1 MARHL
6 NKQRNLLNSQVEN
19 ARLALNNDPKNYR
32 AAMTLDSARNKRAD
46 FLYKSKL
53 SAKSALED
61 AKWVSEDNKKMAEK
75 IRKQQAESKLL
86 DAEEAARKAKRA
98 QASAVNNSVKKTK
111 GMGNIGKFALGG
123 AAVLGGSMLAYNHFK
138 NKKKEQK

>member
-1 MARHL
+1 
-6 NKQRNLLNSQVEN
+6 
-19 ARLALNNDPKNYR
+19 
-32 AAMTLDSARNKRAD
+32 MTLDSARNKRAD